1 MISKVAVLLFSAS
14 LPTAIVAAEQQKY
27 PEKPVRFVVPYAPGG
42 GSDITARAIG
52 QKLGEALGY
61 TFVVDS
67 RPGASGLVGTE
78 LVARSPAD
86 GYTLILADSAHTI
99 NNVIYQKPR
108 YDAIKDFAPIT
119 LVATTPLALMA
130 HPSLQPSLKELIAM
144 PKTQTEKITLG
155 TSGQAGG
162 PHMTYLWMRA
172 KTGLVLNEVT
182 YKGGGP
188 AMADAVGGQI
198 QLVFT
203 SLAAGIPFV
212 KSGRLKALGVTSPSR
227 HPAMPDIQTFQEA
240 GLKDMAVLLWYGIL
254 APAGTPKEIVALLNR
269 EIGKS
274 LQASDVRERFT
285 ALALDISPSG
295 PEEFR
300 RLLDR
305 ELTIWR
311 GVIAQSNEPLQ

>member
-1 MISKVAVLLFSAS
+1 MLRNLTACVLMTLVYGVHAADRPEAY
-14 LPTAIVAAEQQKY
+14 PTKS
-27 PEKPVRFVVPYAPGG
+27 VRFVVPYAPGG

-52 QKLGEALGY
+52 QKLSESLGH

-67 RPGASGLVGTE
+67 RPGASGLLGTE
-78 LVARSPAD
+78 LVAKAPAD
-86 GYTLILADSAHTI
+86 GYTLLLADSAHTI
-99 NNVIYQKPR
+99 NNVIYKKPR

-130 HPSLQPSLKELIAM
+130 HPSFQPNLKELIAM
-144 PKTQTEKITLG
+144 PRAQTEKITLG

-162 PHMTYLWMRA
+162 PHMIYLWMRT

-203 SLAAGIPFV
+203 SLAAGVPFV
-212 KSGRLKALGVTSPSR
+212 KNGRLKALGVTSATR
-227 HPAMPDIQTFQEA
+227 HSAMPDIQTFKES
-240 GLKDMAVLLWYGIL
+240 GLSDMDMVLWYGVL
-254 APAGTPKEIVALLNR
+254 APTGTPKEIVALLSR
-269 EIGKS
+269 ATATALG
-274 LQASDVRERFT
+274 APDVRERFA
-285 ALALDISPSG
+285 ALALDISAAG

-300 RLLDR
+300 RLLQH
-305 ELTIWR
+305 EVKTWQE
-311 GVIAQSNEPLQ
+311 VIVKANEPLQ

>member
-1 MISKVAVLLFSAS
+1 MPRIVAVLLLTTVLPAAS
-14 LPTAIVAAEQQKY
+14 LAAEPAKY
-27 PEKPVRFVVPYAPGG
+27 PAKPVRFVVPYAPGG

-52 QKLGEALGY
+52 QKLGDALGH

-78 LVARSPAD
+78 LVAKSPAD

-108 YDAIKDFAPIT
+108 YDAIRDFAPIT

-130 HPSLQPSLKELIAM
+130 HPALQPSLRELIAM
-144 PKTQTEKITLG
+144 PKSQSEKIALG

-172 KTGLVLNEVT
+172 KTGLTLNEVT

-188 AMADAVGGQI
+188 AMADAIAGQI

-203 SLAAGIPFV
+203 SLAAGIPYV
-212 KSGRLKALGVTSPSR
+212 KSGRLKALGMTSATR

-240 GLKDMAVLLWYGIL
+240 GLSDMAVLLWYGVL
-254 APAGTPKEIVALLNR
+254 APAGTPKDIVALLNR
-269 EIGKS
+269 EIAKT
-274 LQASDVRERFT
+274 LQAPDVRERFA
-285 ALALDISPSG
+285 ALALDKAPGG
-295 PEEFR
+295 PDEFR
-300 RLLDR
+300 QLLER
-305 ELTIWR
+305 ELKIWR
-311 GVIAQSNEPLQ
+311 SVIAQSNEPLQ